1 MIRRLVLSASAALAG
16 LLMLACAPGTP
27 SEQPS
32 GAFTQA
38 NPVDSV
44 QLTQPVEILFW
55 HRQTGTSQDLQQ
67 KLIDEFNAKNQ
78 WKIKV
83 TAESLV
89 DYNRLYQKILAAVQ
103 AGATPDVVA
112 AFENQAGDYYD
123 AGAVV
128 PFDDY
133 IASKTWGLN
142 ENDLKD
148 YIPAFLEATKFPQYN
163 NARLTFPYTK
173 SDLVLYTNL
182 EVLRSLGFEKPAA
195 TWDEFLAHTRKAV
208 AAGKQ
213 GYALEVS
220 ASTFDGIVFS
230 FGGDVVSADG
240 KKVLFDQSASLKTLQ
255 LYDTMAK
262 EKLAYQIQGNDDTA
276 DLVAGKALYAIRSS
290 TNVPFLKRQFNDDTK
305 WDVTILPQGH
315 TGRPATVLFGA
326 NISIMKSTPERQ
338 LASWLFIKWFSEKE
352 QTARWGLD
360 VSNGYFPVRLSA
372 LAEPSAKAF
381 LDANPNFK
389 KALDISA
396 NGRVEPSIR
405 GWQEIRSVIQDA
417 VTGVITGK
425 LTAQQAAQQMMERSN
440 KILSEL

>member
-1 MIRRLVLSASAALAG
+1 MIRRLVLSASAAIAG

-27 SEQPS
+27 SEQPT

-44 QLTQPVEILFW
+44 QLAQPVEILFW

-148 YIPAFLEATKFPQYN
+148 HVPAFLEATKFPQYN

-213 GYALEVS
+213 GYALGVS

-276 DLVAGKALYAIRSS
+276 DLAAGKTLYAIRSS
-290 TNVPFLKRQFNDDTK
+290 TSVPFLKRQFGDDSK
-305 WDVTILPQGH
+305 WDVTVLPQGH

-360 VSNGYFPVRLSA
+360 ISNGYFPIRQSA

-396 NGRVEPSIR
+396 YGRVEPSIR
-405 GWQEIRSVIQDA
+405 GWQEIRSVIQDG